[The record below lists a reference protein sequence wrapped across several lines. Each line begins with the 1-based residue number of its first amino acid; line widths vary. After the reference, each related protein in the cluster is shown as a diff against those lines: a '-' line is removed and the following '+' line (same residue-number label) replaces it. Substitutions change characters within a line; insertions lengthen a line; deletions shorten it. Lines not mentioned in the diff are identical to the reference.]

1 MLMLMRSYN
10 NIIKIPQESGDIN
23 YLQVVVHNPFFYVDT
38 SVVYPYPTNISEEQ
52 DNG

>member
-1 MLMLMRSYN
+1 MLMLMRSKDN
-10 NIIKIPQESGDIN
+10 KKQTSQESGDIN
-23 YLQVVVHNPFFYVDT
+23 YLKVVVHNPFFYDDK